1 MKIATLS
8 LLLFSSVCMA
18 DANVSLYFNGNQQQ
32 NLILSSD
39 ARLDTL
45 LQSSHIPENVY
56 WRSAQIATPEQHKV
70 IMQRQSALLSEL
82 QTIETLWRNEGK
94 QKNADSTAKLYQQ
107 IAKLHL
113 SGRLPITIDPYQV
126 LRSKADNPR
135 LDGQYQLYLASR
147 ASKIALFGL
156 ISALPNLPLEPGFG
170 VDQYW
175 QRSALQPGADTAHVW
190 LIQPTG
196 NIEKVPVAVWNK
208 LHREPMPGA
217 TLLVGFDESQLPTR
231 FEGINQRIAE
241 IIANKVPE

>member
-94 QKNADSTAKLYQQ
+94 QKMRIQPQSCTNRL
-107 IAKLHL
+107 L
-113 SGRLPITIDPYQV
+113 SCI
-126 LRSKADNPR
+126 
-135 LDGQYQLYLASR
+135 YLAVC
-147 ASKIALFGL
+147 L
-156 ISALPNLPLEPGFG
+156 
-170 VDQYW
+170 
-175 QRSALQPGADTAHVW
+175 
-190 LIQPTG
+190 
-196 NIEKVPVAVWNK
+196 
-208 LHREPMPGA
+208 
-217 TLLVGFDESQLPTR
+217 
-231 FEGINQRIAE
+231 
-241 IIANKVPE
+241 